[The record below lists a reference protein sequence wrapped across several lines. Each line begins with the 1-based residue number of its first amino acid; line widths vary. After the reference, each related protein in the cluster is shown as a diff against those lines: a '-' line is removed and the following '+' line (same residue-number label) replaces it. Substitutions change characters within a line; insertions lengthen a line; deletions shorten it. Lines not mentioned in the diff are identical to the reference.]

1 MLSTDVNDYKGFSHW
16 DTNVAQFVAVARQ
29 NGIEGSDEDLYD
41 FIRMVYKNG
50 WDKKSIDEVIPKDKI
65 VEEIDFHVG
74 ELAQRDG
81 LDDNQIERLTQYFED
96 NADAFRETQD
106 NVRYAHNFIYNAVV
120 SYRQYCYRHG
130 EDIVADIAEEIYDDF
145 IKKNGIE

>member
-81 LDDNQIERLTQYFED
+81 LDDNQFED
-96 NADAFRETQD
+96 LCNYLDAHVDNARATKQNVAIAKDTIADAVGYHKNYGSDEKNLD
-106 NVRYAHNFIYNAVV
+106 
-120 SYRQYCYRHG
+120 
-130 EDIVADIAEEIYDDF
+130 VAIAEQMYYDFCKEND
-145 IKKNGIE
+145 IK